1 MADYGAGVPLSLF
14 PQAHLID
21 ESESG
26 EWKSW
31 LKAQIETQKSLNSQN
46 NLDKEQSCRN
56 QAPWLQTILQSYSY
70 QSSMVLAKN
79 QGNRLE
85 SPEINP
91 YSYGQLIY
99 DKGGKNIQWRKDSLF
114 SKWCWRNWTAA
125 YKRMKL
131 KHCLSSCTKINSEW
145 IKGLF
150 KSKNV
155 KLPTRK
161 QAEHSLT

>member
-1 MADYGAGVPLSLF
+1 
-14 PQAHLID
+14 
-21 ESESG
+21 
-26 EWKSW
+26 
-31 LKAQIETQKSLNSQN
+31 
-46 NLDKEQSCRN
+46 
-56 QAPWLQTILQSYSY
+56 
-70 QSSMVLAKN
+70 MVLAKN

-131 KHCLSSCTKINSEW
+131 EHCLSSCTKINSEW